1 VAGRSRKPRP
11 AVAPREAAAPQSNGV
26 AAREPD
32 AATPAEADAPRDA
45 AAPREAAAPPE
56 SPRDRMRR
64 GYARAEERNAAVRA
78 ELAPLQP
85 GERPRPLVAATILAA
100 ALGTANLVALL
111 AGVEVQGEQPSV
123 LGTLL
128 FCAVMYLAAF
138 GLWTARYWAVLGF
151 EVLLGLIV
159 LVFSLFLL
167 RASNLLAVIVCLPI
181 IGIAGWLFWKLVRVM
196 GRIQAPQRV
205 R

>member
-1 VAGRSRKPRP
+1 
-11 AVAPREAAAPQSNGV
+11 V
-26 AAREPD
+26 AARKRKARPSGVARGAGAPGE
-32 AATPAEADAPRDA
+32 AGANGATANGAGAPSGSA
-45 AAPREAAAPPE
+45 PAAPSE

-78 ELAPLQP
+78 ELAPLAP
-85 GERPRPLVAATILAA
+85 GERPRPLIAAAVLAA
-100 ALGTANLVALL
+100 ALGAANLVALV
-111 AGVEVQGEQPSV
+111 AGVDVQGEQPSAAGV
-123 LGTLL
+123 LV
-128 FCAVMYLAAF
+128 FCAVMFLAAG
-138 GLWTARYWAVLGF
+138 GLWQARYWAVLGF

-167 RASNLLAVIVCLPI
+167 RASNLLAVAVCIPI
-181 IGIAGWLFWKLVRVM
+181 IAIAGWLFWKLVRVM